1 MVSFVSFS
9 FQWPFILDALFHFHQ
24 SIHRKIKDLGLAN
37 DSLQNEGICD
47 QCRQLM
53 TLSVR
58 QINEADHQLQRL
70 ERIMSTAFSD
80 LTTYFKHQWLYGVV
94 PAQMWNFHTTLHR
107 INNLSEGKPYFFHFF
122 FSFSI
127 VSINYLD
134 FRL

>member
-9 FQWPFILDALFHFHQ
+9 FQWLFILYALFHFHQ
-24 SIHRKIKDLGLAN
+24 SIHRKMKDLGLAN
-37 DSLQNEGICD
+37 DSFQNEGIRD

-53 TLSVR
+53 TLSLR
-58 QINEADHQLQRL
+58 QINEADHQFQRL
-70 ERIMSTAFSD
+70 ETTMSTAFSD

-94 PAQMWNFHTTLHR
+94 PTQMWNFHTTLHR
-107 INNLSEGKPYFFHFF
+107 TNNLSQGRLFFFLF

-127 VSINYLD
+127 VSINCLD

>member
-9 FQWPFILDALFHFHQ
+9 SQLPCILDARFHLHQ

-37 DSLQNEGICD
+37 GSLQNKGICD

-53 TLSVR
+53 TLTLR
-58 QINEADHQLQRL
+58 QINEADHQFQRL
-70 ERIMSTAFSD
+70 KTIMPTAFSD
-80 LTTYFKHQWLYGVV
+80 LTTYFKYQWLYGIV
-94 PAQMWNFHTTLHR
+94 PTQMWNFHTTLHR
-107 INNLSEGKPYFFHFF
+107 TNNLSEGKLHFFPF

-127 VSINYLD
+127 VTINYLD